1 MTSWSPTMGGE
12 QELKKK
18 KKRKKIDD
26 NLKNL
31 KRKRGNMNKW
41 HRNNREVVGEIVRES
56 TLIET
61 AHPGQAP

>member
-12 QELKKK
+12 QELKK

-31 KRKRGNMNKW
+31 KRKRGNMNK
-41 HRNNREVVGEIVRES
+41 
-56 TLIET
+56 
-61 AHPGQAP
+61 